1 MKVLSM
7 IQPWA
12 SLFVMGEA
20 KNETRTW
27 RTNYRGDFAIHASQ
41 RIDKSA
47 CEQPLIHNL
56 LARHGFTKEN
66 LPTGKIIGRCT
77 LQNCIKVIESHNEQA
92 ILEDGRIVSGQELW
106 LGDYRVGNYVW
117 EVTGMRT
124 LSEFIPAKGR
134 LGLWEFEGEEFQ

>member
-7 IQPWA
+7 TQPWA
-12 SLFVMGEA
+12 SLFVLGEA

-41 RIDKSA
+41 KIDKSA
-47 CEQPLIHNL
+47 CEQPVVQEL
-56 LARHGFTKEN
+56 LARNGLTSKT
-66 LPTGKIIGRCT
+66 LPTGEMIGVCT
-77 LQNCIKVIESHNEQA
+77 LQDCVKVIESDNKQA
-92 ILEDGRIVSGQELW
+92 VLEDGRIVSGQELW

-134 LGLWEFEGEEFQ
+134 LGLWEFHGEVF